1 MAGNQKI
8 VSGTIWLPV
17 KLGIKIM
24 NIAGKHGIFFDS
36 GSPSCLH
43 QLSPKT
49 SSDGLGL
56 GIGVNPNKL

>member
-24 NIAGKHGIFFDS
+24 NIAGKHGIF
-36 GSPSCLH
+36 LT
-43 QLSPKT
+43 PKT